1 MHVPSSCEEVE
12 EHEVLA
18 EVMNYMFLFSRS
30 EAEVKGD
37 INRSIQVVDKDDVH
51 FPLGQPVATS
61 LNVLRLS

>member
-1 MHVPSSCEEVE
+1 MPSSCEEVE
-12 EHEVLA
+12 ENEEVLP
-18 EVMNYMFLFSRS
+18 EVMDYMFLFSRS

-37 INRSIQVVDKDDVH
+37 VHGEIQVVDKDDVH